1 TVLVKP
7 GLSVDLDIVQNRLK
21 AYLELPRFDFNVI
34 SENTLKEFR
43 QKVNQTDL
51 SPESIGSALKQTVVP
66 KILQV
71 VKAVAALRAQGNL
84 KEEDLARA
92 VVDKMKA
99 SGLTADDIKK
109 VYNSAFIYLPV
120 ITDYT
125 EQTVANNFV
134 VEIKGY
140 ILWYRIIVSADGT
153 DASAVLLT
161 SLSEPKGGSASA
173 DPNGTYKL
181 KRRSVDGKTYAR
193 LKAVGGWVQAEALAM
208 RELPEF
214 RLSAEIRSLEGQFA
228 TAGLGRREGIGLD
241 DGFNV
246 VDFFD
251 DGKGSVLTKD
261 IGFYRVSQ
269 VADNRTDDNQSSL
282 FYGYIRA
289 GVDRGSLLV
298 ERPRLPVD
306 IRISP
311 RFTTLSIPRTAI
323 PADRSTYNNLVFN
336 RPGAFGNIF
345 AFNEDVATAVGIDA
359 GVSLNLARWVGITQ
373 LFAVVDGGLLFPLA
387 APQNATAPLFWNV
400 HLGIQKKFWF
410 SWINLS
416 IGAFAGAD
424 FLTISGTSDNDGRL
438 ENFNVGMP
446 SGRLDATLEFM
457 LNPDLLFS
465 IRAGYKL
472 ASPPIFGSI
481 KFRGD
486 DEIELTLEDRLRP
499 FRDINFSGLIV
510 SANISFTL
518 PGSSAVDISFPSDI
532 DY

>member
-1 TVLVKP
+1 
-7 GLSVDLDIVQNRLK
+7 
-21 AYLELPRFDFNVI
+21 
-34 SENTLKEFR
+34 
-43 QKVNQTDL
+43 
-51 SPESIGSALKQTVVP
+51 
-66 KILQV
+66 
-71 VKAVAALRAQGNL
+71 
-84 KEEDLARA
+84 
-92 VVDKMKA
+92 
-99 SGLTADDIKK
+99 
-109 VYNSAFIYLPV
+109 
-120 ITDYT
+120 
-125 EQTVANNFV
+125 
-134 VEIKGY
+134 
-140 ILWYRIIVSADGT
+140 
-153 DASAVLLT
+153 
-161 SLSEPKGGSASA
+161 
-173 DPNGTYKL
+173 
-181 KRRSVDGKTYAR
+181 
-193 LKAVGGWVQAEALAM
+193 
-208 RELPEF
+208 
-214 RLSAEIRSLEGQFA
+214 
-228 TAGLGRREGIGLD
+228 
-241 DGFNV
+241 
-246 VDFFD
+246 
-251 DGKGSVLTKD
+251 
-261 IGFYRVSQ
+261 
-269 VADNRTDDNQSSL
+269 
-282 FYGYIRA
+282 
-289 GVDRGSLLV
+289 LV

-336 RPGAFGNIF
+336 RPSDFGNIF
-345 AFNEDVATAVGIDA
+345 AFNEDVAAAVGIDA

-518 PGSSAVDISFPSDI
+518 PSSSAVDISFPSDI